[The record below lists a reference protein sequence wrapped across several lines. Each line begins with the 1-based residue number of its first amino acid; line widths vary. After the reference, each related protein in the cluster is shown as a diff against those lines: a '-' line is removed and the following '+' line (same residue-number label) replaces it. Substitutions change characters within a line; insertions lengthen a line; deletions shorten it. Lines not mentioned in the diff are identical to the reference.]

1 MTSDIKSY
9 KFLTKPVYFL
19 VPLFVSC
26 CVVGIVAMVTYSSK
40 GDDINIPMVIFFS
53 LAGAAAF
60 ISIVLI
66 SSRLFLEHRAKQ
78 KIIQQR
84 EIDNRPRLQL
94 KHPLDQP
101 LHDPMDD
108 IVLSNFHR
116 PLNNKIVEVDA
127 EDKIK
132 KEIFVEIE
140 DFN

>member
-1 MTSDIKSY
+1 MTSDTKKYKS
-9 KFLTKPVYFL
+9 LTRPVYGL
-19 VPLFVSC
+19 VPIFVSC
-26 CVVGIVAMVTYSSK
+26 LIVGIVATFTYQSK

-53 LAGAAAF
+53 ISGAAAV
-60 ISIVLI
+60 ISIILI
-66 SSRLFLEHRAKQ
+66 SLRFILEYRAKQ
-78 KIIQQR
+78 KLIRQN

-101 LHDPMDD
+101 LHDPNDD
-108 IVLSNFHR
+108 ITLSQFVR
-116 PLNNKIVEVDA
+116 QDDKFVEVDA